1 MLVELAQRARGALPR
16 GAPLPEVAW
25 RQRHRVTLWVLSLHA
40 VGVFWFGVVRGFGP
54 AHSLTEAAPP
64 ALSAWLASQE
74 WLSRRVRAGLATFGL
89 LSASAVL
96 VHLSGGLI
104 EFHFHFFVMLFV
116 ITLYQDWVT
125 FLLAIA
131 FVGIDHGVV
140 GLIDPHAV
148 YNHAAAWRSPLKWA
162 GVHALFVAG
171 ASVAAVANWSLTE
184 KAQAGERALADQLAY
199 QASHDAL
206 TGVLNRREFERCV
219 SQALTKSRTQHQE
232 HVLCLMD
239 LDRFKIV
246 NDTCGHVAG
255 DTMLRQLTSVLQAGM
270 RSGDSLARLG
280 GDEFGI
286 LLESCPLER
295 GRAIAEELREALART
310 RFVWEQR
317 TFSVGAS
324 FGVVA
329 VTAFTAS
336 VDEAVQAADAACY
349 TAKGKGR
356 NRVHVYQPQDGEFSR
371 RQGDSHWAGRVLAAI
386 REHRLELFS
395 QSIVPVGSGAPAG
408 DFVELLLRLRDE
420 DGSLVPPAAFLPAA
434 ERYDLLPAID
444 RWVVATAFATLA
456 SSYRAGADPGGDLYS
471 INLSGASIGDE
482 TFLAFVRAEL
492 AEHRIPPEIVCFEL
506 TETVA
511 IGNLAVAVEFINE
524 LRALGCRFA
533 LDDFGSGLS
542 SFAYLKNLPVDFLKV
557 DGHFVRGIAHDSIDR
572 AMVEAVNR
580 IGHEMGLLTIA
591 EFVET
596 DAVLECLRELGV
608 DYAQGY
614 AISRPRPLAERMA
627 AVVPAPRLAAFGP
640 GQALPLP
647 G

>member
-1 MLVELAQRARGALPR
+1 MLLDLARRARGALPE
-16 GAPLPEVAW
+16 GVPLPEQAW
-25 RQRHRVTLWVLSLHA
+25 RQRHGVILWVLALHA
-40 VGVFWFGVVRGFGP
+40 GGVFWFGVVRGFGP
-54 AHSLTEAAPP
+54 AHSLVEAAPL
-64 ALSAWLASQE
+64 ALAAWLASLR
-74 WLSRRVRAGLATFGL
+74 WLSRRLRAGLATFGL
-89 LSASAVL
+89 LTASAVL
-96 VHLSGGLI
+96 VHLSGGLT
-104 EFHFHFFVMLFV
+104 EVHFHFFVMLFV
-116 ITLYQDWVT
+116 ITLYQDWAT

-131 FVGIDHGVV
+131 FVGVDHGVV
-140 GLIDPHAV
+140 GLLDPHAV
-148 YNHAAAWRSPLKWA
+148 YSHAEAWRSPLKWA

-171 ASVAAVANWSLTE
+171 ASVAAAVNWGLTE
-184 KAQAGERALADQLAY
+184 KAQAGQRALADQLAY
-199 QASHDAL
+199 QASHDPL

-219 SQALTKSRTQHQE
+219 GAALAKSRSQHLE
-232 HVLCLMD
+232 HVLCLLD
-239 LDRFKIV
+239 LDRFKII

-255 DTMLRQLTSVLQAGM
+255 DTLLRQLTTVLQNGL

-286 LLESCPLER
+286 LLESCPLDR
-295 GRAIAEELREALART
+295 GRGIAEALREAVAET
-310 RFVWEQR
+310 RFTWEQH
-317 TFSVGAS
+317 TFSIGAS

-329 VTAFTAS
+329 VTPYTAS
-336 VDEAVQAADAACY
+336 VDEAVRTADAACY

-356 NRVHVYQPQDGEFSR
+356 NRVHVHQPGDGELSR
-371 RQGDSHWAGRVLAAI
+371 SQGESQWAGRILAAI
-386 REHRLELFS
+386 REHRLELFY
-395 QSIVPVGSGAPAG
+395 QTIVPVRMGGRAG
-408 DFVELLLRLRDE
+408 EFVELLLRLRDE
-420 DGSLVPPAAFLPAA
+420 DGVLVPPGAFLPAA

-444 RWVVATAFATLA
+444 RWVVATGFRALA
-456 SSYRAGADPGGDLYS
+456 GRYQAGRDPGGDLYS

-482 TFLAFVRAEL
+482 AFLPFVRAQF
-492 AEHRIPPEIVCFEL
+492 AEHRVPPELICFEL

-511 IGNLAVAVEFINE
+511 IGNLGVALRFINE

-580 IGHEMGLLTIA
+580 IGHEMGLRTIA

-596 DAVLECLRELGV
+596 DAVLDCLRELGV

-614 AISRPRPLAERMA
+614 AISRPRPLAERMTVVA
-627 AVVPAPRLAAFGP
+627 PAWRDAVAGP
-640 GQALPLP
+640 GRPLPLP